1 MVVMARVPVGERRAL
16 LVAAA
21 YRVLLRD
28 GLGAATTR
36 AICAEADMP
45 QGTFHYCFGSRDELL
60 AEVAGSLVPAEMS
73 AATAAIDRTG
83 TLTDV
88 VHRALLGYWDL
99 AEADPD
105 TQRVIY
111 EITAA
116 GLRDPALADGIA
128 QRYRGY
134 PELVGAV
141 LEEIAVVRRVA
152 WQRPVPVLARQIV
165 ALLDGLTLQFLADG
179 DRVAAREA
187 LAACASDVAAQGR
200 RARQA
205 VSV

>member
-1 MVVMARVPVGERRAL
+1 M
-16 LVAAA
+16 
-21 YRVLLRD
+21 
-28 GLGAATTR
+28 
-36 AICAEADMP
+36 
-45 QGTFHYCFGSRDELL
+45 
-60 AEVAGSLVPAEMS
+60 
-73 AATAAIDRTG
+73 
-83 TLTDV
+83 
-88 VHRALLGYWDL
+88 LGYWDL